1 MESLFIGGGFWRFG
15 TDCTCQEFGG
25 FWNMIFYPKFL
36 WQLTEQVEWK
46 RCLRGNPV
54 RIMRLLQAIRVP
66 GWRCFKILCF
76 PLTTP
81 PKWKGIFLQEVTFS
95 VSTFQND
102 LCPAVLQGV
111 KEITIKFPHHKIKH
125 GYHCVYIY
133 RCELNFGISSK
144 KRFLKVSAE
153 LDLRDKDESLG
164 MATKPL

>member
-1 MESLFIGGGFWRFG
+1 MNKLNGRDVYVEILFESCSFYRLFGYLDG
-15 TDCTCQEFGG
+15 
-25 FWNMIFYPKFL
+25 
-36 WQLTEQVEWK
+36 
-46 RCLRGNPV
+46 
-54 RIMRLLQAIRVP
+54 
-66 GWRCFKILCF
+66 
-76 PLTTP
+76 TTP

-95 VSTFQND
+95 LSTFQNY

>member
-25 FWNMIFYPKFL
+25 FWKKWYFTPSSV
-36 WQLTEQVEWK
+36 TTHVEQVEWK
-46 RCLRGNPV
+46 RCLRGNPCSNHAAFTGYSGTWMEQPPQNGRV
-54 RIMRLLQAIRVP
+54 YFYRKWLL
-66 GWRCFKILCF
+66 GL
-76 PLTTP
+76 
-81 PKWKGIFLQEVTFS
+81 
-95 VSTFQND
+95 STFQNY
-102 LCPAVLQGV
+102 LCPAVLQGL